1 MTPRLPA
8 DEWRL
13 PRRGVV
19 CFHFGDMR
27 SAIGTRR
34 GSEWRRWD
42 PHLHGPGTLLAD
54 RFARGEDGKP
64 DWEAFVEKIETTNPP
79 VSALGITDYFCIR
92 TYKRALALKKEG
104 RLGGVELLFPNVELR
119 LDIKT
124 EKAHG
129 INLHLLFSPEDANH
143 ADEIE
148 RVLARLHCEF
158 RRRPRHCTE
167 ADLISIGRILDPNQ
181 TDEEAA
187 LSAGAN
193 QFKVEL
199 SQVRSLFRE
208 DEWVRKNCLI
218 AVAGS
223 KNDGTAGLQA
233 DDSYRLTRQEIERF
247 AHIIF
252 AATPSQGA
260 FWLGKKADHPPELI
274 EKTYGSLKPCLHGS
288 DAHVEEKVA
297 APDLDRYCWIKGD
310 PSFEALRQ
318 AVLEPEE
325 RVWIGPNP
333 PAHHAPVT
341 AIAAVRTMEA
351 PWLAESEIELNPGL
365 VAVIGERGSGKTA
378 LVEIIARGAGTPGTG
393 EGESSFLSR
402 ARRPVDL
409 LGGARVELAWRD
421 GSTGPRAFL
430 APDPY
435 EDTDEQGEVCY
446 LSQQFVD
453 RLCSAGGLAREL
465 RAEMERVIFEAT
477 EPVNRLDT
485 DSFGELTDVLLE
497 PVRRRRDELR
507 EEIRA
512 RTEEII
518 TEEQLIAK
526 LPQLTK
532 DEESLAKRIEQAKK
546 GLTELV
552 PKGKEARA
560 KELALLEQ
568 AHGKVQANVE
578 TLNRRRKSILDLGGE
593 VEHVRTTS
601 EPRRLAD
608 MRRRFSAAELTEE
621 AWRAFAMVFAGD
633 VNKTLEDL
641 GIAIDKEIG
650 IATTGDPESP
660 VDYTKAPREQWP
672 LNVLRERRDAARK
685 EVGIDAD
692 RQKKYDGLRKSIEEM
707 EGTRRRLRADIGRAK
722 GADDRR
728 RELVGL
734 RFKAHSEVFGTF
746 AEEEVTLAKLYE
758 PLSRQLEGATGA
770 LAKLEFFVH
779 RRVDL
784 ASWVTTAERDLLDL
798 RLGESRLRGHGA
810 LKQEAERRLLS
821 PLTKGAAEE
830 VATAMDAFRKEF
842 VKDFRSSRPRSIPAR
857 DERQWLQ
864 SLAEWLYSTEHV
876 RVEYGIRYDGT
887 AIEQLSPGT
896 RGIVLLLLYLA
907 IDQHDRRPI
916 IIDQPEEN
924 LDPKSVF
931 DELVPHF
938 RAARRRR
945 QVIIVT
951 HNANLVVNTDAD
963 QVIVASSVSSSND
976 ALPTISYDAGG
987 LENPRIRR
995 SVCETLEGG
1004 ERAFLERERRYRL
1017 RWDEALI
1024 ASDALSG
1031 VEHDSARSG

>member
-1 MTPRLPA
+1 
-8 DEWRL
+8 
-13 PRRGVV
+13 
-19 CFHFGDMR
+19 MR
-27 SAIGTRR
+27 SEIGARR
-34 GSEWRRWD
+34 GSAWRRWD

-54 RFARGEDGKP
+54 KFARGKDGRP
-64 DWEAFVEKIETTNPP
+64 DWEAFLGRVETANPP

-104 RLGGVELLFPNVELR
+104 RLRAVDLLFPNVELR

-129 INLHLLFSPEDANH
+129 INLHLLFSPEDPNH
-143 ADEIE
+143 VAEIE

-158 RRRPRHCTE
+158 RGRPRHCTE
-167 ADLISIGRILDPNQ
+167 ADLISIGRIIDPNQ
-181 TDEEAA
+181 ADDEAA

-208 DEWVRKNCLI
+208 DEWVRKNCLV

-252 AATPSQGA
+252 AATPSQRD
-260 FWLGKKADHPPELI
+260 FWLGKRAGHPPELI

-288 DAHVEEKVA
+288 DAHVEEKVV

-310 PSFEALRQ
+310 PTFETLRQ
-318 AVLEPEE
+318 AALEPEE
-325 RVWIGPNP
+325 RVWIGPMP
-333 PAHHAPVT
+333 PTHHEPVT
-341 AIAAVRTMEA
+341 AIAAVRTAEA
-351 PWLAESEIELNPGL
+351 RWLAESEIELNPGL

-378 LVEIIARGAGTPGTG
+378 LVEVIARGAGAPGTG

-402 ARRPVDL
+402 ARRPIDL
-409 LGGARVELAWRD
+409 LGDAEVELAWRD
-421 GSTGPRAFL
+421 ESTGPRVSL
-430 APDPY
+430 APEPY
-435 EDTDEQGEVCY
+435 ADADAQGDVCY

-477 EPVNRLDT
+477 DPVDRLDT
-485 DSFGELTDVLLE
+485 DSFNELTDVLLE

-507 EEIRA
+507 EEIHA
-512 RTEEII
+512 RTAEII

-532 DEESLAKRIEQAKK
+532 DEEALAKRIEQAKK

-552 PKGKEARA
+552 PKGKEERA
-560 KELALLEQ
+560 KQLALLEQ
-568 AHGKVQANVE
+568 AHGKVQAHAE
-578 TLNRRRKSILDLGGE
+578 ALKRRRQTILDLRAE
-593 VEHVRTTS
+593 VEQVRATS

-608 MRRRFSAAELTEE
+608 MKRRFSAAELTED
-621 AWRAFAMVFAGD
+621 AWNGFVMVFAGD
-633 VNKTLEDL
+633 VDKTLEDV
-641 GIAIDKEIG
+641 GIAVDKEIRA
-650 IATTGDPESP
+650 ATAGDPESP
-660 VDYTKAPREQWP
+660 IDYAKAPPEQWP
-672 LNVLRERRDAARK
+672 LNALRERRDAARK

-707 EGTRRRLRADIGRAK
+707 EATQRRLRTEIERAK
-722 GADDRR
+722 GADGRR
-728 RELVGL
+728 REFVDL
-734 RFKAHSEVFGTF
+734 RFKAHSEIFGTF
-746 AEEEVTLAKLYE
+746 AEEEATLAKLYE

-784 ASWVTTAERDLLDL
+784 ASWVTAAERDLLDL

-810 LKQEAERRLLS
+810 LKQEAEKRLLS
-821 PLTKGAAEE
+821 PLSKGAAEE
-830 VATAMDAFRKEF
+830 VAMAMDAFRKEF

-864 SLAEWLYSTEHV
+864 SLAEWLYSTDHV

-931 DELVPHF
+931 EELVPHF
-938 RAARRRR
+938 RAARKRR

-963 QVIVASSVSSSND
+963 QVIVASSVASSVD

-987 LENPRIRR
+987 LENPRIRK

-1017 RWDEALI
+1017 RWDEAVV

-1031 VEHDSARSG
+1031 VDNGESA